1 MNKAQ
6 TAELSLLLI
15 LVTATLVL
23 TGCSYKVAPQVS
35 PAVNTYSSYDDKVP
49 GKFYLVLDS
58 SLRNI
63 QREVTPGSDL
73 CSAHSFPVN
82 VGTALSLSVNDTV
95 RSVVA
100 EVVEIPSMPDQQYF
114 KKNGGNGVI
123 LVRLKRFEPRLRF
136 IQGFWSNS
144 AIVNSDLVVEVTAKA
159 PDGKTVLNTTA
170 GSTRTTDGAAGS
182 FCSNGDDLLS
192 QNLFDATREAMERLA
207 ERLSNSHKLRS
218 LGEVNA
224 ASAPTRAVPA
234 PQATLKPASN
244 PMVVPAIEDQLDTR
258 SSAVTLP
265 KQQCFKGYSDN
276 YPDNDAINT
285 IEAMNAAKCAAVK
298 HFKGGYDCPNSASVD
313 HEFQELFGD
322 DWSMQITA
330 RTKEKIAL
338 EICIPKNN

>member
-1 MNKAQ
+1 MNKPQ
-6 TAELSLLLI
+6 TTMPPLI
-15 LVTATLVL
+15 LILAIAILTL
-23 TGCSYKVAPQVS
+23 TGCSYKVSPHAS

-58 SLRNI
+58 SLRNV
-63 QREVTPGSDL
+63 QREVAPSSDL
-73 CSAHSFPVN
+73 CSAHSFPVD
-82 VGTALSLSVNDTV
+82 VGSALSQSVNDTV
-95 RSVVA
+95 RSVIA
-100 EVVEIPSMPDQQYF
+100 EVIEIPSMPDQQYF
-114 KKNGGNGVI
+114 RQNGGTGVI

-136 IQGFWSNS
+136 IPGFWSNS
-144 AIVNSDLVVEVTAKA
+144 AIVNTDLVVEVTAKA

-218 LGEVNA
+218 LGEVSA
-224 ASAPTRAVPA
+224 ASAPQVTT
-234 PQATLKPASN
+234 QPASK
-244 PMVVPAIEDQLDTR
+244 PIVVPAIEAQPSAE
-258 SSAVTLP
+258 SSDATP
-265 KQQCFKGYSDN
+265 AKQQCFKGYSDN

-285 IEAMNAAKCAAVK
+285 LEAMNAAKCAAVK
-298 HFKGGYDCPNSASVD
+298 HFKDGYDCPNSVSVD

-330 RTKEKIAL
+330 RTKEKIAV
-338 EICIPKNN
+338 EICIPKAN